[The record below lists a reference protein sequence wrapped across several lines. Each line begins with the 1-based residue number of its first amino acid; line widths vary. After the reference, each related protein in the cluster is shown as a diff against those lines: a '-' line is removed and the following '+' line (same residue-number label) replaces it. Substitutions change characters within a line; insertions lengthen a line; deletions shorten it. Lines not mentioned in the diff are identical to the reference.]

1 MVPGLST
8 ARLATI
14 GQYLA
19 VLCAI
24 ALIYFVLAKLGLM
37 LVRINPSASPVWP
50 PTGFALAVVLL
61 RGYHAWPALFV
72 GALVANYLS
81 AGTIYTPLAIASG
94 TTLEALVGGYLIN
107 GWCGGKRVFN
117 TPGDVAGFALTSVGP
132 ATLLSASLGVGA
144 LRLAGYVEA
153 ANFAAVWTTWWMGD
167 FASALLLTPV
177 IVLWPIPDSEPRNRD
192 DLAKS
197 GLLYLAA
204 SVVGLVAFSPIIDLS
219 VHEGTLGFLA
229 MAPLLWAALR
239 RGQRDTATVGLILAC
254 FAVWGAS
261 AADISADRATQNDSF
276 LLVSVFV
283 IGAALPSLALSAEVT
298 IRKEAEKRQ
307 RLLIAELNH
316 RVKNTLATVQAIA
329 NQTLGAST
337 IPAFNSRLQAPASAH
352 TLLTRSRWQGADLRA
367 PVADQLALG
376 DVAVYTRISCTGPV
390 LSIEPQTA
398 LHLGLVLHELGT
410 NARKYRALS
419 VPGGRLRLNWRIN
432 SQASRDVLQIDW
444 IESGG
449 PTVSVPKAQS
459 KGFGATLIEQSLEHS
474 IGGATRLSFLSTG
487 VTCWIHVPLK
497 SLRSAPPSGELLH
510 EVKFDGWRIQLH
522 KHGRSAA
529 TFTKNGHDYSS
540 RVRWMVDAL
549 ARIPPCAPSSSTASC
564 GM

>member
-1 MVPGLST
+1 MVPDLST

-14 GQYLA
+14 GQYLP

-37 LVRINPSASPVWP
+37 LACINPSASPVWP

-72 GALVANYLS
+72 GALVANYLT
-81 AGTIYTPLAIASG
+81 AGTIYTSLAIASG
-94 TTLEALVGGYLIN
+94 NTLEALVGGYLIN
-107 GWCGGKRVFN
+107 GWCGGKRAFN
-117 TPGDVAGFALTSVGP
+117 TPGDVAGFALMSVGP
-132 ATLLSASLGVGA
+132 TTLLSASLGVGA
-144 LRLAGYVEA
+144 LRLAGYVEP

-177 IVLWPIPDSEPRNRD
+177 IVLWLIPDSEPRNRD
-192 DLAKS
+192 KLAKS

-219 VHEGTLGFLA
+219 VHKGTLGFLA
-229 MAPLLWAALR
+229 MAPLLWAALHQ
-239 RGQRDTATVGLILAC
+239 GQRDTATVGFILAC

-329 NQTLGAST
+329 YQTLGAST
-337 IPAFNSRLQAPASAH
+337 SPARSFATFNSRLQALASAH

-367 PVADQLALG
+367 LVADQLALG
-376 DVAVYTRISCTGPV
+376 DVAVDTRISCAGPV

-410 NARKYRALS
+410 NARKYGALS

-432 SQASRDVLQIDW
+432 SQGSRGVLQIDW

-449 PTVSVPKAQS
+449 PMVSVPNAQS

-474 IGGATRLSFLSTG
+474 VGGETRLSFLPTG
-487 VTCWIHVPLK
+487 VTCRIRLP
-497 SLRSAPPSGELLH
+497 LRSE
-510 EVKFDGWRIQLH
+510 
-522 KHGRSAA
+522 AA
-529 TFTKNGHDYSS
+529 A
-540 RVRWMVDAL
+540 VA
-549 ARIPPCAPSSSTASC
+549 
-564 GM
+564 